1 MADITIPQLPSTP
14 AINGDEQIEAV
25 QEGRSVRLTL
35 RQLST
40 LPYGQTGPTG
50 PQGPRGPQ
58 GDTGPK
64 GDPYGALEYRG
75 TVPTANDLPAAGNVD
90 GDARIA
96 LDTGRM
102 WVYNG
107 SATRR
112 FIGVAAGWT
121 DVAPASAGI
130 TGPTGATGATGAAGA
145 GLTYK
150 GQVATFSAL
159 PLVGNMVGDGYV
171 TVDTA
176 RLYVWSGA
184 KWDDEGTI
192 TFGVTGATGPTG
204 ATGKDSTVPGPKGDT
219 GATGPTG
226 ATGADSTVPG
236 PTGPTGA
243 TGDAGPVGPAGQT
256 ANLKGEFKN
265 RLPSELPANGII
277 PKDFDGPNDPP
288 SDIQFVAKDA
298 LLYNGTGDPVHTGC
312 IYIYE
317 PDAGLEINNWI
328 NAGRIIG
335 PTGATGDQGPKG
347 DKGDKGDTGSTGATG
362 VTGITGS
369 AATIAVGTTT
379 TGAAGTQASVTNAGT
394 GSAAVFNFVIPKG
407 DTGPQGPQGL
417 KGDTGNTGATGVTGP
432 VSQGIQFL
440 GTKPTFSDL
449 PLTDNTPG
457 DAYIVETNNHL
468 YIWDGAK
475 WYDDGGVSQ
484 GPTGAAATITV
495 GSTTTS
501 NPGGDA
507 QVSNSG
513 TSAAAI
519 LNFVIPRGPTG
530 PQSTLPGPKGETGTA
545 ATIAVGNTTTLAPG
559 SNASV
564 SNKGTSA
571 AAVFDFGI
579 PKGDTGPQGLKGE
592 TGATGTTPNVQVG
605 STTTGSPG
613 TQASVTRS
621 GPDANPTFSFVI
633 PKGDTGPQGLKGDK
647 GETGATGSA
656 SVGNKGPITVNS
668 DTNWTIN
675 SGAVQPTMLATGHPT
690 WASSGDLTA
699 GREVLSGSGQ
709 AIISANG
716 YISNPNRAGALAIVD
731 TSRIAL
737 QFSGKGCYINSTGVM
752 DQQQEA
758 SKPGGGPWLA
768 LSDQTFKK
776 NVVPFFKGLTEL
788 GSLNLVNYQYNS
800 NIKGYDNGK
809 VYVGLLAQEV
819 QKTSFSDCV
828 HETTVLDVR
837 PKPDAQYD
845 YEIEATEVPA
855 LALDTNKINYAI
867 LNALKEINNRL
878 MMLEEPS
885 NFSGPAKM
893 TAENPKQF
901 STVTYKDDLPLI
913 QQLFLD
919 REQGDVVVLSSD
931 ETTNTL
937 LCTQDQINIIRGAGI
952 RVISTKPYP

>member
-75 TVPTANDLPAAGNVD
+75 TVPTANDLPATGNVD

-130 TGPTGATGATGAAGA
+130 TGATGATGATGPAGA

-159 PLVGNMVGDGYV
+159 PLVGNEVGDGYV

-176 RLYVWSGA
+176 RLYVWNGA

-204 ATGKDSTVPGPKGDT
+204 AAGKDSTVPGPKGDT

-243 TGDAGPVGPAGQT
+243 TGDTGPVGPAGQT

-265 RLPSELPANGII
+265 RLPSELPANGLI

-298 LLYNGTGDPVHTGC
+298 LLYNGTADPSHTGC

-317 PDAGLEINNWI
+317 PGAGLEINNWI

-335 PTGATGDQGPKG
+335 PTGATGAKGDQGL
-347 DKGDKGDTGSTGATG
+347 KGDKGDTGSTGATG
-362 VTGITGS
+362 ATGITGS
-369 AATIAVGTTT
+369 AATVAAGTTT

-417 KGDTGNTGATGVTGP
+417 KGDTGNTGATGATGP

-449 PLTDNTPG
+449 PPTGNTPG

-633 PKGDTGPQGLKGDK
+633 PKGDTGPQGIQGQKGD
-647 GETGATGSA
+647 TGATGPQGSA

-668 DTNWTIN
+668 DTSWTIN
-675 SGAVQPTMLATGHPT
+675 NGSVSAAMLNGAPFT
-690 WASSGDLTA
+690 WNSNNIL
-699 GREVLSGSGQ
+699 
-709 AIISANG
+709 ANG
-716 YISNPNRAGALAIVD
+716 AALNFNGYLTTGGSAIVSTVNSSTPMSNLNTAAYTVE
-731 TSRIAL
+731 TSNCA
-737 QFSGKGCYINSTGVM
+737 
-752 DQQQEA
+752 
-758 SKPGGGPWLA
+758 KPQGGPWNA
-768 LSDQTFKK
+768 TSDVRFKK
-776 NVVPFFKGLTEL
+776 NIVSYRRGLEELMYLNVV
-788 GSLNLVNYQYNS
+788 SYQYTG
-800 NIKGYDNGK
+800 GYMTPDDGRL
-809 VYVGLLAQEV
+809 YVGLIAQEV
-819 QKTSFSDCV
+819 EETAFSGMV
-828 HETTVLDVR
+828 GELDAKN
-837 PKPDAQYD
+837 PLDPDAPDRMIKTIDANEMY
-845 YEIEATEVPA
+845 YA
-855 LALDTNKINYAI
+855 LV
-867 LNALKEINNRL
+867 NAFKAVNNRL
-878 MMLEEPS
+878 MMLE
-885 NFSGPAKM
+885 NDGAAMTRLTSGGID
-893 TAENPKQF
+893 PKTQLAA
-901 STVTYKDDLPLI
+901 VTYKDDLPLI
-913 QQLFLD
+913 QQVFTD
-919 REQGDVVVLSSD
+919 RGQGDVVVISSD

-937 LCTQDQINIIRGAGI
+937 LCTQEQVNMIRGAGI